1 MKQKKK
7 GKHNLKRLLKRFF
20 RKIKNIFVYLLE
32 LLRLPHVI
40 LTIVLVIL
48 AAISIILSHNTQ
60 QQFPFLSSVL
70 SNVFAGL
77 ITGIAICLISG
88 TKNIFNYKTKKTVD
102 FLKEVHEECLTFL
115 NAYKEMIGKAGNTN
129 KSRDG
134 FYDEIYDV
142 LCRGNDIDGTI
153 SQSQF
158 NKTLPFNPYKYFK
171 KSLKYDAVEQ
181 MKKNELLRDKVLLLN
196 ANTVSFKELIGLFA
210 DMERNAFL
218 LNGKVLSKINEIEIR
233 QNISGKFFV

>member
-1 MKQKKK
+1 M
-7 GKHNLKRLLKRFF
+7 KRLLKRFF
-20 RKIKNIFVYLLE
+20 RKFKSIFVFLFE

-40 LTIVLVIL
+40 LTVVLVIL
-48 AAISIILSHNTQ
+48 AAISIIFSRNTQ
-60 QQFPFLSSVL
+60 QQLPFLSSVL

-88 TKNIFNYKTKKTVD
+88 TKSIFNYKAKKTID
-102 FLKEVHEECLTFL
+102 FLKEVHEKCLAFL
-115 NAYKEMIGKAGNTN
+115 NAYKEMIGRAGNLN

-142 LCRGNDIDGTI
+142 LCKGNYIDDII

-158 NKTLPFNPYKYFK
+158 NKTLPLNPYEYFK
-171 KSLKYDAVEQ
+171 KTFKYDAVEQ
-181 MKKNELLRDKVLLLN
+181 MKKNELLRDKILELN
-196 ANTVSFKELIGLFA
+196 EKTVSFKELINLFS

-218 LNGKVLSKINEIEIR
+218 LNGKVLSKIREIEIR
-233 QNISGKFFV
+233 QNISGKFIV